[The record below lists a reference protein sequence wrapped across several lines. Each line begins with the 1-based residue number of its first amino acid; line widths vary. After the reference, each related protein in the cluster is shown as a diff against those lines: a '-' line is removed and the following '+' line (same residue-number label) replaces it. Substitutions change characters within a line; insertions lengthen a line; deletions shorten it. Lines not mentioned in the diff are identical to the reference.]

1 MSIFDVFD
9 RISAN
14 SNAARGNIEYVI
26 AGLGNPGLEY
36 ENTRHNAGFD
46 AIDCI
51 AEKYG
56 IPVQK
61 EEGNLIQSKK
71 DESGSF
77 LDNVSSDLS
86 QIKGR
91 KVLQTQGGR
100 EAR

>member
-1 MSIFDVFD
+1 MLPRKQSQPWG
-9 RISAN
+9 S
-14 SNAARGNIEYVI
+14 G
-26 AGLGNPGLEY
+26 GLGG
-36 ENTRHNAGFD
+36 G
-46 AIDCI
+46 
-51 AEKYG
+51 
-56 IPVQK
+56 QK

>member
-1 MSIFDVFD
+1 MMCCLENKASLG
-9 RISAN
+9 
-14 SNAARGNIEYVI
+14 AAEVG
-26 AGLGNPGLEY
+26 GGG
-36 ENTRHNAGFD
+36 
-46 AIDCI
+46 
-51 AEKYG
+51 
-56 IPVQK
+56 QK

>member
-1 MSIFDVFD
+1 MLPRKQSQPWG
-9 RISAN
+9 S
-14 SNAARGNIEYVI
+14 G
-26 AGLGNPGLEY
+26 GGG
-36 ENTRHNAGFD
+36 G
-46 AIDCI
+46 
-51 AEKYG
+51 G
-56 IPVQK
+56 QK

-100 EAR
+100 DAR

>member
-1 MSIFDVFD
+1 MLPRKQSQPWG
-9 RISAN
+9 S
-14 SNAARGNIEYVI
+14 G
-26 AGLGNPGLEY
+26 GGGG
-36 ENTRHNAGFD
+36 H
-46 AIDCI
+46 
-51 AEKYG
+51 
-56 IPVQK
+56 K